1 MKVEHILDYHLGTE
15 EEKREK
21 YCKFVLEER
30 DAEVQ
35 KGMTIGDLGQ
45 IR

>member
-1 MKVEHILDYHLGTE
+1 MNFIISGPY

-45 IR
+45 VR